1 MIKRGPAGDPKLD
14 PNLILFLGDTRQ
26 SPMFNLASSL
36 LYNSLFQQ
44 NNNGEHEYKE
54 NVHHMSPYL
63 PISRT
68 PIQKLAHLRPLPLKN
83 CMKDYGEHKTGVG
96 SIKTAYV
103 YDGIQRY
110 S

>member
-54 NVHHMSPYL
+54 NVHHMPRSQTPYSPSNGKGYL
-63 PISRT
+63 P
-68 PIQKLAHLRPLPLKN
+68 P
-83 CMKDYGEHKTGVG
+83 
-96 SIKTAYV
+96 
-103 YDGIQRY
+103 
-110 S
+110 

>member
-68 PIQKLAHLRPLPLKN
+68 LYIKISSSTSTSLKTE
-83 CMKDYGEHKTGVG
+83 MKD
-96 SIKTAYV
+96 
-103 YDGIQRY
+103 
-110 S
+110 